1 MDYRDRIAIEPG
13 KRFGRPV
20 IRGLRITV
28 DDVLSWLAAG
38 MTSEEIRRD
47 YPELEAEDIAA
58 CLAYAAD
65 RSRRVII
72 VAP

>member
-20 IRGLRITV
+20 IRSLRITV
-28 DDVLSWLAAG
+28 DDVLSCLAAG
-38 MTSEEIRRD
+38 MTAADILRD
-47 YPELEAEDIAA
+47 YPELEAEDVQA

-65 RSRRVII
+65 RSRRVTI
-72 VAP
+72 VAA